1 MTNRTTEVTW
11 PIAEPTEQK
20 GRPLQ
25 IVGRETM
32 VIVPVEPVEPPAD
45 DLADP
50 ILDATNV
57 VARLEDAG
65 KALLAL
71 PSSGLRPAGYR
82 SMMPD
87 VLRVIWE
94 AGLTAENVVRAAP
107 PSPTAIDRMDRVYA
121 WLGYVDDPTRR
132 RIVLLRSLVNPMT
145 GRHLYAWRRIGRLFS
160 LDHKTVQAW
169 HRDAVW
175 TIVNG
180 LSRKKSSTR
189 AISLPKLPKI
199 W

>member
-11 PIAEPTEQK
+11 PIAEPAEQK
-20 GRPLQ
+20 GQPLQ
-25 IVGRETM
+25 IVGR
-32 VIVPVEPVEPPAD
+32 VAIVVAPVQPVEPVAD

-50 ILDATNV
+50 ILDETNV

-65 KALLAL
+65 RALLAL

-107 PSPTAIDRMDRVYA
+107 PSPSAIDRMDRVYA

-145 GRHLYAWRRIGRLFS
+145 GRHLYAWRRIARLFN

-175 TIVNG
+175 TIVAG
-180 LSRKKSSTR
+180 LSRKKSTPCP
-189 AISLPKLPKI
+189 ISLPKFPKI
-199 W
+199 